1 MEWKDRATWLT
12 PTPKVFHSVNSA
24 FSVLSAFSSVFC
36 IRLPRM
42 TQAPAPYVSRGGQKL
57 AHALAEF
64 RIDVTGLTGA
74 DLGCSTGGFTDC
86 LLQAGAAKVF
96 AVDTAYG
103 ELAWKLRKDPRVVV
117 MERSNALHTRPAQP
131 VDIVVI
137 DLGWTPQKALLPI
150 ALGWLKSSA
159 NPNSPV
165 PLASGPAE
173 VSATAAPAPDPL
185 SNPSPCIITLIKPH
199 YEAKYTPHAAEAAR
213 AGGVLPDDLSQR
225 VMEHVVAQ
233 LPAMGVSVE
242 GLTQSPLRGGTK
254 TTGNLEW
261 LALLRPHAASHSM

>member
-1 MEWKDRATWLT
+1 
-12 PTPKVFHSVNSA
+12 
-24 FSVLSAFSSVFC
+24 
-36 IRLPRM
+36 M
-42 TQAPAPYVSRGGQKL
+42 TQAPGPYVSRGGQKL

-64 RIDVTGLTGA
+64 RVDVTGLTGA

-86 LLQAGAAKVF
+86 LLHAGAAKVF

-117 MERSNALHTRPAQP
+117 MERSNALHTTPAQP
-131 VDIVVI
+131 VDIVVV

-150 ALGWLKSSA
+150 ALGWLKTSA
-159 NPNSPV
+159 NPSSPV
-165 PLASGPAE
+165 PPTSGPAE
-173 VSATAAPAPDPL
+173 VGATAAPEAPRPFA
-185 SNPSPCIITLIKPH
+185 PCIITLIKPH
-199 YEAKYTPHAAEAAR
+199 YEAKYTPYAAEAAS

-233 LPAMGVSVE
+233 LPTMGVTVE

-261 LALLRPHAASHSM
+261 LALLRPRAITTIPEISGA